1 MPNSSNAVE
10 CAPAARTGK
19 TIGFGSSQQVF
30 HVARPGAAASCRKP
44 QVPYFVRLSEAE
56 MTRSGYDRHA
66 RTLPRQ
72 PEDDPRR
79 HLDARMNEL
88 LDELCKIPT
97 ISAES
102 VEPHPLAPNGGLEAA
117 ARSSQQ
123 DRDRLHAQKMHGRGS
138 DRALTAAR
146 ALGPKQDRPSPAP
159 SVAALTSH
167 AGTQAERARAH

>member
-10 CAPAARTGK
+10 CAPAAKTGK
-19 TIGFGSSQQVF
+19 TIGS
-30 HVARPGAAASCRKP
+30 GASASDHRSKCSSCRKP
-44 QVPYFVRLSEAE
+44 QVSYFIQLSEAE
-56 MTRSGYDRHA
+56 MTRSGYNRHA

-88 LDELCKIPT
+88 LDELCKIPA
-97 ISAES
+97 ISVER
-102 VEPHPLAPNGGLEAA
+102 VEPHPLAPDGGFEAV

-123 DRDRLHAQKMHGRGS
+123 DRGHLPAQKMRGRGS

-146 ALGPKQDRPSPAP
+146 ALGPIQDRPSPTP